1 MTHTDHLDGP
11 SAAPERESRP
21 TSPGDDLLARVEATV
36 AAIAEKLSPVPQLE
50 RSLRRWRIGF
60 FLLGAIAAG
69 TVGMILH
76 VALPE
81 MRGADA
87 VAALAPAGQE
97 PTIIVA
103 LSADGHDIVVRRLG
117 PAPEAGTVYRLWLVR
132 DDGTVTAL
140 GVLGTGPVTKL
151 PRPATAKDI
160 GGATIGLSLEP
171 ADAAV
176 PAKPQKLLSTGRL
189 VPLVP

>member
-1 MTHTDHLDGP
+1 MTHTDHLDRP

-69 TVGMILH
+69 TVGVILH
-76 VALPE
+76 LALPE

-97 PTIIVA
+97 PTVIVA
-103 LSADGHDIVVRRLG
+103 LSADGHEIVVRRLAA
-117 PAPEAGTVYRLWLVR
+117 APEAGTVHRLWLIR
-132 DDGTVTAL
+132 DGGGFTAL
-140 GVLGTGPVTKL
+140 GKLEPGTLTTL
-151 PRPATAKDI
+151 PRPTAI
-160 GGATIGLSLEP
+160 GDLSTAAIGVSLEP

-176 PAKPQKLLSTGRL
+176 PAKPQKLLYTGRL